1 MTKELKRNRIET
13 MALVIGYA
21 MSRLDKRYL
30 AMRDLSTWQSAFSEA
45 SKSLSLKKNN
55 FKNLRDEFDPY
66 HNNPRSGWHKRS
78 LRKNRQ
84 RIIDELQEISD
95 EALIELVAEILGNQA
110 EAVTEA
116 IDSLATATGIAQN
129 VAERLLTGKRA
140 ENYFLD
146 NSERLIGVTQNKII
160 DLRDMACGY
169 DFGVIDKP
177 EWAIEIKGM
186 KTRKGEILFTDRE
199 WREAGLRNQNYWLIV
214 VGNLIAAPSAKVIV
228 NPRSS
233 LTANC
238 RYRQIISVTWQSSI
252 RI

>member
-1 MTKELKRNRIET
+1 VVLLIFN
-13 MALVIGYA
+13 
-21 MSRLDKRYL
+21 
-30 AMRDLSTWQSAFSEA
+30 SA
-45 SKSLSLKKNN
+45 
-55 FKNLRDEFDPY
+55 
-66 HNNPRSGWHKRS
+66 GM
-78 LRKNRQ
+78 
-84 RIIDELQEISD
+84 
-95 EALIELVAEILGNQA
+95 
-110 EAVTEA
+110 
-116 IDSLATATGIAQN
+116 
-129 VAERLLTGKRA
+129 
-140 ENYFLD
+140 
-146 NSERLIGVTQNKII
+146 QNKII

-238 RYRQIISVTWQSSI
+238 RYRQTISVTWQSSI